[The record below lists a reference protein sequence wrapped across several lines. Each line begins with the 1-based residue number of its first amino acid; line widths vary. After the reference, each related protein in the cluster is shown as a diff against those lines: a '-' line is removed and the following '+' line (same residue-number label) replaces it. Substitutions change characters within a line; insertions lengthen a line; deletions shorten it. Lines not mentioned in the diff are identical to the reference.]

1 MQYQEQLPSADL
13 STVIKHFWYLEYRGG
28 EPQPETI
35 LPDGCPEIVFNLADR
50 FRRIDAE
57 GPVLQ
62 PTALLAGQISRGITI
77 MPTGNVRLFGVRL
90 RPTGA
95 FMISGIRQ
103 AELMDKLPCLDEIF
117 GNKGKDLEDAINT
130 SADVPE
136 MASAVEDFVL
146 SALSHRKHAADAA
159 GTACDIIA
167 QRKGAV
173 PVSSLAKELGR
184 SERSLERDFREHVG
198 LSPKLF
204 ARIVRFQTAVRQIE
218 NATEQKMIEA
228 ALASGYFDQPHM
240 IRDFREF
247 AGKSPLEYFNA
258 HHQISAFFTS

>member
-1 MQYQEQLPSADL
+1 MQYFAHGPSADL
-13 STVIKHFWYLEYRGG
+13 SAVIKHFWYLEYRGG
-28 EPQPETI
+28 DPDPETI

-50 FRRIDAE
+50 FKRIDSE
-57 GPVLQ
+57 RPVLQ

-90 RPTGA
+90 QPTGA

-103 AELMDKLPCLDEIF
+103 AELKDKLPGVDEIF
-117 GNKGKDLEDAINT
+117 GSRGKELEDAINT
-130 SADVPE
+130 SPGHPE
-136 MASAVEDFVL
+136 MAAAFESFVR
-146 SALSHRKHAADAA
+146 SALTRNKRRTDGARV
-159 GTACDIIA
+159 ACDMIG
-167 QRKGAV
+167 RRNGAISV
-173 PVSSLAKELGR
+173 RSVAAELGR

-198 LSPKLF
+198 LSPKVF
-204 ARIVRFQTAVRQIE
+204 ARIIRFQNAVRRIE
-218 NATEQKMIEA
+218 NATDQKMIEA